1 MEQQGKGK
9 IISSPTLMVIQ
20 NETANIEVNN
30 PFPENRTS
38 TAVSEDGTTTTTEVS
53 FPDIWTKL
61 KIIPQVTSNKDIFME
76 VAVEKDSKGQQATF
90 ENNTFTGVNTH
101 KLETKIIIENN
112 GTAVIGGVFTEQKKD
127 GKSNVP
133 YFSKIPV
140 LGNLFKSTSKESIR
154 EELLIFIN
162 ASIVEG

>member
-1 MEQQGKGK
+1 MKAQ
-9 IISSPTLMVIQ
+9 LV
-20 NETANIEVNN
+20 NANNINN
-30 PFPENRTS
+30 YF
-38 TAVSEDGTTTTTEVS
+38 
-53 FPDIWTKL
+53 FWTKL

-127 GKSNVP
+127 GKEP
-133 YFSKIPV
+133 AAAEPP
-140 LGNLFKSTSKESIR
+140 KEGD
-154 EELLIFIN
+154 
-162 ASIVEG
+162 AK